1 MIRSMI
7 RLATTGKI
15 VTGAAL
21 VAPALA
27 LTLGSAAAFAAMEP
41 IHSDGMAVPVAKPD
55 IAYLYPGEP
64 VEVEIPTP
72 RPDLQSIL
80 PRATRTVGEMYL
92 AQTGQTTRNEETFE
106 LRSGE
111 GLGKVLRRAGY
122 GGDDIGAAVNAV
134 SGRASL
140 RALPVGLELRI
151 ADDGFAFTTRN
162 GRDIFAI
169 KDPEEGWIA
178 FSAIRPV
185 ERYLAFAQG
194 VIDDSIYRA
203 AGNSDLPVEA
213 RAESCR
219 VRGFSV
225 AFLR

>member
-1 MIRSMI
+1 ISESLRIFVPAIDQTRYFPNDDGVFGWIAQPVRLGMFGHNKMIRSMI

-162 GRDIFAI
+162 G
-169 KDPEEGWIA
+169 
-178 FSAIRPV
+178 
-185 ERYLAFAQG
+185 
-194 VIDDSIYRA
+194 
-203 AGNSDLPVEA
+203 
-213 RAESCR
+213 
-219 VRGFSV
+219 
-225 AFLR
+225 